1 MRIPF
6 TVEEL
11 EFMLLILARVSAFVA
26 AAPFFNLGNVP
37 MRTKAGFSFFFA
49 LVIAYAVP
57 GDSLSYTGVAG
68 FAALVFREVAAGILL
83 GYFTN
88 IVMSIVSFAGRIIDM
103 EIGLAMVTELD
114 PITKVQS
121 SISGNLYVYFVTL
134 MLLVSGFH
142 RFLIRAFVDTYSVV
156 PVGGVVLKPGLYT
169 LMLQFMTDYFLIA
182 FRIVLP
188 LYGTML
194 LVNVVLGIM
203 AKVAPQV
210 NMFVVGIQLKILFGL
225 GILLLMIS
233 LLPGVTDFIVGEMKD
248 MFEAAVS
255 LLS

>member
-11 EFMLLILARVSAFVA
+11 EFILLVLARVSAFIYT
-26 AAPFFNLGNVP
+26 APFFNLGNVP
-37 MRTKAGFSFFFA
+37 VRTKAGFSFFFA
-49 LVIAYAVP
+49 LVICYAVP
-57 GDSLSYTGVAG
+57 MKELVYTGVIG
-68 FAALVFREVAAGILL
+68 FAILVMKEVIAGMLL

-121 SISGNLYVYFVTL
+121 SITGNLYIYFVTL

-156 PVGGVVLKPGLYT
+156 PVGEVNLEPGLYT
-169 LMLQFMTDYFLIA
+169 LMLRFMTDYFLIA

-203 AKVAPQV
+203 AKVAPQM

-225 GILLLMIS
+225 GILYLMIS
-233 LLPGVTDFIVGEMKD
+233 LLPGVTDFIVGEMKE